1 MSQGGGERLASTAIS
16 GIVSWGAVLVGQG
29 SWRPPMRAGMKKGT
43 RGALDDIGVDYS
55 SMERSRALMPT
66 LARVLA
72 STFLTMTAA

>member
-1 MSQGGGERLASTAIS
+1 M
-16 GIVSWGAVLVGQG
+16 VGQG
-29 SWRPPMRAGMKKGT
+29 SWRPLMRAGMKKGT
-43 RGALDDIGVDYS
+43 RGALDNIGVDYS

>member
-1 MSQGGGERLASTAIS
+1 M
-16 GIVSWGAVLVGQG
+16 VGQG
-29 SWRPPMRAGMKKGT
+29 DWRPPMRVGMKKGT